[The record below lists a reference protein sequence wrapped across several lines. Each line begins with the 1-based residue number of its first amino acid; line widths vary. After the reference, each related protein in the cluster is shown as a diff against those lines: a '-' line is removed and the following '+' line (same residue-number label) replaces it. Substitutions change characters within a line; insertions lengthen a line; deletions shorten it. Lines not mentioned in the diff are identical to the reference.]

1 MALADTRQLRSQDP
15 VPVQAHS
22 TDGVREF
29 KGRSGAN
36 GVGGGIRVEVGNGDG
51 NGVGGDVKIDGD
63 GGGTGR
69 RTGVEATKGT
79 QSGNGMEAGT
89 GWGGWRRGEYAQ

>member
-51 NGVGGDVKIDGD
+51 NGVGDRNGDVNL
-63 GGGTGR
+63 
-69 RTGVEATKGT
+69 EATKGT